1 MKKNIGKIIILL
13 LVIIIIGAAAVFA
26 IKILNNREK
35 NNEIID
41 TGKEQNQPIPEVK
54 KVQIVDEDSKTRPYA
69 VMINNIK
76 TVWGYQCG
84 LQDAYIVYEIIDS
97 RIPYSS
103 KIVDIDNYIKDK
115 PRLLIMTKY
124 DLCDKE
130 ETNKWIKYYEEKGYK
145 VITVDLINKNETK
158 KIISATDEMMKEIN
172 QKREEKG
179 LKKRRT
185 RALIVGIPNV
195 GKSTLINRLVG
206 KKAVNVGNRPGVTKN
221 LDWIRINNNLE
232 LLDTPGILWPK
243 FDDEKVAFNL
253 ASLTAIKEEVIPTN
267 EVAFY
272 ILKTLEEK
280 YPNILK
286 ERYDLDYVDDDFYEA
301 LEIIGRKRG
310 CLMRGGIVDDEKVYT
325 IIINDIKDGLIK
337 NITFDRREEYES

>member
-1 MKKNIGKIIILL
+1 MAENKDEVFSNTVINWYPGHMAKTKRLINEKINL
-13 LVIIIIGAAAVFA
+13 
-26 IKILNNREK
+26 
-35 NNEIID
+35 ID
-41 TGKEQNQPIPEVK
+41 
-54 KVQIVDEDSKTRPYA
+54 
-69 VMINNIK
+69 
-76 TVWGYQCG
+76 
-84 LQDAYIVYEIIDS
+84 IVYEIIDS

-243 FDDEKVAFNL
+243 FDDQKVAFNL

-301 LEIIGRKRG
+301 L
-310 CLMRGGIVDDEKVYT
+310 
-325 IIINDIKDGLIK
+325 
-337 NITFDRREEYES
+337 